1 MQKPATMED
10 NISQGI
16 TAANPY
22 FCNICLRGFS
32 ESAELEAHAREHE
45 AEEAMNNY
53 SNATNVGSESIKL
66 ALPSGV
72 VNPSLVNAIV
82 TPNTTK
88 QNIVTSCV
96 DPNVVA
102 PIVIVNNVVNSGVVN
117 PTSPYTCNVCQR
129 SFSQRSHLETHSRI
143 HSGERPFECNQ
154 CGAAFSRR
162 GNLVRHR
169 LSHGGER
176 KHKCNVCE
184 RKFSQKSHLQVHTRV
199 HTGERPYKC
208 DRCGYAFSRNGN
220 LVRHKRAN
228 KGGKRKYSCIA
239 PSLLEQQEQN
249 LGVTQ
254 PQQVALVPVTQPQGE
269 VQVQPQLLG
278 ITEVRPG
285 VADTVTATASPP
297 KEGNSQGESETD
309 KNDQTPVV
317 ATTTNIVQLG
327 TIPYQVMATVP
338 SQLATVQ
345 PIASI
350 QQMPN
355 IPHQLVTVPQH
366 ISIHHLT
373 GVHNLTS
380 VPLHI
385 DIPTTWI
392 LD

>member
-1 MQKPATMED
+1 MED
-10 NISQGI
+10 SISQGI

-53 SNATNVGSESIKL
+53 SNTPNVNTTNVSQESIKL
-66 ALPSGV
+66 ALPTGI

-82 TPNTTK
+82 ASNTSD

-102 PIVIVNNVVNSGVVN
+102 PILIVNNVVNSEVVT

-129 SFSQRSHLETHSRI
+129 GFSQRSHLETHSRI

-176 KHKCNVCE
+176 KHKCNVCG

-239 PSLLEQQEQN
+239 PSLLEQQEQD
-249 LGVTQ
+249 LGVAQ

-269 VQVQPQLLG
+269 VQVQVQPQLIG
-278 ITEVRPG
+278 IAEVQAG
-285 VADTVTATASPP
+285 VGDSVAKTANP
-297 KEGNSQGESETD
+297 KEVNPQEEPETN

-317 ATTTNIVQLG
+317 ATATNIVQLG
-327 TIPYQVMATVP
+327 SVPYQIMATMP

-345 PIASI
+345 PITSL
-350 QQMPN
+350 QQIPN
-355 IPHQLVTVPQH
+355 VPHQLVTVPQH

-373 GVHNLTS
+373 GIHNLAS

-385 DIPTTWI
+385 DIPTT
-392 LD
+392 